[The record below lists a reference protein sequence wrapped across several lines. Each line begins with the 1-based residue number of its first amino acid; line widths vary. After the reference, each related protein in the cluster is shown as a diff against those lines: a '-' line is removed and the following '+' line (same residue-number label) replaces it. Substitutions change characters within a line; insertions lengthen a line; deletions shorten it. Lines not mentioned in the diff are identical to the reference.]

1 MCVSKKCRGKCF
13 KWTHVAVRGII
24 AMVRFHRSR
33 IHSISDVESRSYK
46 LQSTAALMTR
56 HEHCH
61 VNSTVAWWTDVGKRR
76 RKLRD
81 MSTLTLNVSVI
92 FILPRLREI
101 LYEYL
106 KNPSLINLKLK
117 YDYYVTYC
125 VFIFSFINFC
135 ILRALKCTEI

>member
-1 MCVSKKCRGKCF
+1 
-13 KWTHVAVRGII
+13 
-24 AMVRFHRSR
+24 
-33 IHSISDVESRSYK
+33 
-46 LQSTAALMTR
+46 
-56 HEHCH
+56 
-61 VNSTVAWWTDVGKRR
+61 
-76 RKLRD
+76 

-117 YDYYVTYC
+117 YDYYVTYY
-125 VFIFSFINFC
+125 VFIFSFIDFC

>member
-1 MCVSKKCRGKCF
+1 
-13 KWTHVAVRGII
+13 
-24 AMVRFHRSR
+24 
-33 IHSISDVESRSYK
+33 
-46 LQSTAALMTR
+46 
-56 HEHCH
+56 
-61 VNSTVAWWTDVGKRR
+61 
-76 RKLRD
+76 

-117 YDYYVTYC
+117 YDYYVTYY
-125 VFIFSFINFC
+125 VFIFFFIDFC